1 LYLYTAKDRTR
12 RQEQRAA
19 RQDQQPGVDDQA
31 QQQRAAI
38 VLFYSLL
45 DEQQR
50 RLHAGMESLKHGH
63 GGDRQLAE
71 ILGLDAET
79 VARGRRELLAG
90 QVQRE
95 RVRRVG
101 SGRPRAEKKR
111 QAS

>member
-1 LYLYTAKDRTR
+1 
-12 RQEQRAA
+12 
-19 RQDQQPGVDDQA
+19 
-31 QQQRAAI
+31 
-38 VLFYSLL
+38 LFYSLL